1 MVRTRW
7 ELATNASI
15 TTSPKKERDTQS
27 VTCVSSERKLL
38 IYITCCKDHEW
49 ANFSKHD
56 AIIHCI
62 QINLSISI
70 LK

>member
-7 ELATNASI
+7 ELATNAST

-38 IYITCCKDHEW
+38 IYITRYKDREW
-49 ANFSKHD
+49 NFSKHY
-56 AIIHCI
+56 AI
-62 QINLSISI
+62 
-70 LK
+70 KKK